1 MTEWL
6 LLLGMMGLAA
16 LMVYLNHRVESQMRV
31 VSKTS
36 PALALAR
43 DRQFLWHDQQIPLEA
58 THIAWIMLG
67 NSDYGT
73 VHTLSMQDLDSVRQ
87 DIVTS
92 DSPLGPIIAKS
103 IELEMDMLGR
113 GCRAASEIMYA
124 IARIDGSG
132 NETWLS
138 KDGAWVARWSAEAD
152 VQNIFGEHRT
162 VSM

>member
-6 LLLGMMGLAA
+6 LIPGLLGLAA
-16 LMVYLNHRVESQMRV
+16 LMFYLNHRLEAKMRV
-31 VSKTS
+31 VSKGS

-43 DRQFLWHDQQIPLEA
+43 DRTILWHDQAIPWEA

-67 NSDYGT
+67 EGDYGT
-73 VHTLSMQDLDSVRQ
+73 VHTLALQDIESLRQ
-87 DIVTS
+87 DILTA
-92 DSPLGPIIAKS
+92 DSPLGPIITKS
-103 IELEMDMLGR
+103 IELEMEMLGR

-138 KDGAWVARWSAEAD
+138 KDRSWVARWSEDAD
-152 VQNIFGEHRT
+152 VQNIFGDHRT
-162 VSM
+162 VTM